1 MKFLRAICRV
11 LVGLVFIVSGF
22 LKAVDPVGTALK
34 INEYLVS
41 YHIGSFGHIAVYAG
55 VLLCMVEFLIGV
67 SVLKGIKFKFF
78 SWAALCFSSVFLIVT
93 FLSAQ
98 FGLVKDCGCFGEAIH
113 LTAWQTLYKNL
124 VLVPCCVLLVCQR
137 KKFLPIANNFW
148 EIVYISGYSL
158 FILFICGYAL
168 KHLPQADF
176 TDFRPGS
183 DIMAASSG
191 TSDIKYN
198 TVFVYS
204 KNGKEMKFDINH
216 LPDNTW
222 KFVTSKTTLVKGSED
237 DASAMSLVLK
247 DEAGKYVT
255 DSILKTRSAV
265 VFMSVYNKDIIDL
278 QDLGKLKNLGDSLNY
293 GRHRADFYLVSGLT
307 PAQTLKMLGPIK
319 ESVAE
324 ENQSN
329 IFENSGNDK
338 GFPFKILYTDY
349 KTAITFNRSNG
360 GVTYVKEGQVVQ
372 KWSISDVSNTKVIS
386 ALRKNADMIAANAQ
400 IHSQLFLEISLVII
414 LCMIVILRFVSKA
427 LYKTVKSSLD
437 ILEE

>member
-11 LVGLVFIVSGF
+11 IVGLVFIVSGF
-22 LKAVDPVGTALK
+22 LKAVDPIGTALK

-41 YHIGSFGHIAVYAG
+41 YNIGSFGHFAVFAG
-55 VLLCMVEFLIGV
+55 IVLCMIEFLVGV
-67 SVLKGIKFKFF
+67 SVLKGIKFNFF

-98 FGLVKDCGCFGEAIH
+98 FGFVKDCGCFGDAIH
-113 LTAWQTLYKNL
+113 LTAWQTFYKNL
-124 VLVPCCVLLVCQR
+124 VLVPCCVLLVFQR
-137 KKFLPIANNFW
+137 KCFVPIANNFW
-148 EIVYISGYSL
+148 EIVYISGYSF
-158 FILFICGYAL
+158 FILFVSGYSL

-176 TDFRPGS
+176 TDFRAGS
-183 DIMAASSG
+183 DIISLSSG
-191 TSDIKYN
+191 NADIKYN

-204 KNGKEMKFDINH
+204 KNGKDMQFDINH
-216 LPDNTW
+216 LPDSTW
-222 KFVTSKTTLVKGSED
+222 KFVTSKTTLVRGRED
-237 DASAMSLVLK
+237 DASAMQLVLK
-247 DEAGKYVT
+247 DQTGRYVT
-255 DSILKTRSAV
+255 DSVLKTRSAV
-265 VFMSVYNKDIIDL
+265 VFMTVYNKDIINL

-307 PAQTLKMLGPIK
+307 PAQTLKMLEPIK

-360 GVTYVKEGQVVQ
+360 GVTYVKDGQVIQ
-372 KWSISDVSNTKVIS
+372 KWSISDLTNTKVIS
-386 ALRKNADMIAANAQ
+386 ALKKNADMMAANAQ
-400 IHSQLFLEISLVII
+400 IHSQLFLEISLIII
-414 LCMIVILRFVSKA
+414 LCMVVILRFVSKA
-427 LYKTVKSSLD
+427 LYKTVKTGLD